1 MDPDDPRVKDLQQL
15 AWSLQS
21 LTNKPGARLP
31 EDFKR
36 ECYKLSSK
44 VNSLCTD
51 AAYTEEED
59 FVERSKA
66 FWKLLEDK
74 KKECA
79 DVEEAEKK
87 KITGKCYRQNASGGY
102 EVADVTDRSCS
113 SRATAD
119 IDAVHSLKSTVG
131 GARSLTVKEVVARCR
146 DDPEVLSLCD
156 MGLGDSDAEILCQ
169 ALKQGGADITS
180 LDISHNFLADV
191 GVQRLVSALASGTC
205 PKLKELHIGFNSFGE
220 LGTQILTG
228 GLAAL
233 RRNLVVCLDDNVKQ
247 GGSVESSGEAST
259 DTLEHAEP
267 RCQRAQDWQAKVLRA
282 IPVQDD
288 SGREVCSRPLHGAGK
303 ELADVLERRL
313 DASESSPSKRTSS
326 VAPLSHESASEL
338 ASGDS
343 LEPCTDN
350 AAIAATASTA
360 SVAVPASIDAD
371 RCPTAADTGKVDG
384 QPTVAAQL
392 SETHTRRGALAVDL
406 LKAGSSSGCE
416 VRATLSLPED
426 VMAAGDLDVD
436 VSSWRVV
443 IRRVSGSLVADA
455 ALPCAVVAD
464 TAQAV
469 FSRKRRT
476 MTITLHPADP
486 AAVVAAPGA

>member
-44 VNSLCTD
+44 VNSLCSD

-59 FVERSKA
+59 FVERSKD
-66 FWKLLEDK
+66 FWKLLEEK

-87 KITGKCYRQNASGGY
+87 KVTGKCYRQNASGGY

-119 IDAVHSLKSTVG
+119 IDAVHSLKSTAG

-267 RCQRAQDWQAKVLRA
+267 RCQRA
-282 IPVQDD
+282 
-288 SGREVCSRPLHGAGK
+288 E
-303 ELADVLERRL
+303 
-313 DASESSPSKRTSS
+313 
-326 VAPLSHESASEL
+326 EL
-338 ASGDS
+338 ASGDN

-350 AAIAATASTA
+350 AAIASTASTV

-371 RCPTAADTGKVDG
+371 RCPTAADTGKLDG

-392 SETHTRRGALAVDL
+392 SETHTGRGALAVDL

-436 VSSWRVV
+436 VSSWRIV

>member
-59 FVERSKA
+59 FVERSKD

-87 KITGKCYRQNASGGY
+87 KVTGKCYRQNASGGY
-102 EVADVTDRSCS
+102 EVADVTNRSCF

-119 IDAVHSLKSTVG
+119 IDAVHSLKSTAG

-156 MGLGDSDAEILCQ
+156 MGLGDSDVEILCQ

-267 RCQRAQDWQAKVLRA
+267 RCQRAQ
-282 IPVQDD
+282 
-288 SGREVCSRPLHGAGK
+288 
-303 ELADVLERRL
+303 
-313 DASESSPSKRTSS
+313 
-326 VAPLSHESASEL
+326 EL

-350 AAIAATASTA
+350 AATAATASTV

-371 RCPTAADTGKVDG
+371 RCPTAADTGKLDG

-416 VRATLSLPED
+416 VRATLSLPDD

-436 VSSWRVV
+436 VSSWRIV

-486 AAVVAAPGA
+486 ADVVAAPGA